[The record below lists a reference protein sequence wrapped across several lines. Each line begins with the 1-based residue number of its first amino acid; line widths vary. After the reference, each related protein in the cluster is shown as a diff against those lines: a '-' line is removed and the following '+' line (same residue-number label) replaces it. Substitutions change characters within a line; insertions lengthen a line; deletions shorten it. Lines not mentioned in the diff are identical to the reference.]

1 MIEGDIGFP
10 LEAPNEK
17 FCATEAAEEVRG
29 ETEPPE
35 TAWWEC
41 CKAAMWPVEYIEAG
55 EADMNWVA
63 AIAGEA
69 P

>member
-10 LEAPNEK
+10 LEAANEK
-17 FCATEAAEEVRG
+17 FCAEAEEVRG
-29 ETEPPE
+29 ETEPE
-35 TAWWEC
+35 ADWWEL